1 MKIAILL
8 YAAGFSTLL
17 VGMDKNKIIEKGF
30 GLLLILI
37 SMLINAV
44 SAAI

>member
-1 MKIAILL
+1 MKIAILF

-17 VGMDKNKIIEKGF
+17 VGIDKSKITEKGF

-37 SMLINAV
+37 GMLINAV